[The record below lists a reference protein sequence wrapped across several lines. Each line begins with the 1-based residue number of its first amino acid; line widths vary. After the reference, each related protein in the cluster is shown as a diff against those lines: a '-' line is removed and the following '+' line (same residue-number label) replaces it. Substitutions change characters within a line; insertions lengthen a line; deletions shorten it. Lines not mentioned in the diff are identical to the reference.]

1 MKNKL
6 FITLLLCIT
15 TISVY
20 SQDVYKEILRISK
33 IGAADT
39 KKNLD
44 TRRIYQ
50 FKVDELNYMLM
61 KSSEQ
66 MPDSSMKMLDRQA
79 YAVYDYVNSYISD
92 LSRCENKK
100 EKENIKIIYKEA
112 TIHNPRFNDMDKD
125 LILSYYHRGD
135 YITQFSL
142 DTDWISAKEEVKR
155 LTQKPVEK

>member
-1 MKNKL
+1 
-6 FITLLLCIT
+6 
-15 TISVY
+15 
-20 SQDVYKEILRISK
+20 
-33 IGAADT
+33 
-39 KKNLD
+39 
-44 TRRIYQ
+44 
-50 FKVDELNYMLM
+50 M